1 MVIFIIKN
9 QLIYTIFAYM
19 EKNNKKIAWLKRYIK
34 PTFVLVAGYLAFVL
48 FFNENSIAK
57 SFEYDKIIDSLENEI
72 SIYQDT
78 IKHYIHLNERLN
90 NDPEAMEQVV
100 REQYHMNRVNEDV
113 YVFE

>member
-1 MVIFIIKN
+1 
-9 QLIYTIFAYM
+9 M
-19 EKNNKKIAWLKRYIK
+19 EKQHKKSSWIKRYIK
-34 PTFVLVAGYLAFVL
+34 PTFLLVAGYIAFVL

-57 SFEYDKIIDSLENEI
+57 SIEYDQVIDSLKHEI

-78 IKHYIHLNERLN
+78 IRHYIRLNERLN
-90 NDPEAMEQVV
+90 NDYEAMEQVV

>member
-1 MVIFIIKN
+1 
-9 QLIYTIFAYM
+9 M
-19 EKNNKKIAWLKRYIK
+19 EKQHKKTSWIKRYIK
-34 PTFVLVAGYLAFVL
+34 PTFLLVAGYIAFVL

-57 SFEYDKIIDSLENEI
+57 SIEYDQVIDSLKHEI

-78 IKHYIHLNERLN
+78 IRHYIRLNERLN